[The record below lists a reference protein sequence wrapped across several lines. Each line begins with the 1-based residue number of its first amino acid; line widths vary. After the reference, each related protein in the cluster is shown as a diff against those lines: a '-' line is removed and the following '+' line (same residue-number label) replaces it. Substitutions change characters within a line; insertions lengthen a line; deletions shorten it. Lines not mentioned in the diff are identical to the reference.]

1 MNWSPRNNSDQSSRI
16 TQSHAVPLGVVHVT
30 RVALAARFWFSLC
43 VILLANLLLSSC
55 GGGGGST
62 GGGRSSGDTTP
73 TVTLNSD
80 KNNVDPGTLVTLSWT
95 VTNATN
101 LVVSPSVSEDPLTL
115 PTGSAQVAPTVTTTY
130 IFTASGSSGTSQSS
144 ITVNVKTVAPTIT
157 FTAAP
162 ASILSGQSSTLSWN
176 TENATAV
183 TIDNGVGS
191 VAPTG
196 TKSVT
201 PTATTTY
208 TATATGPGG
217 STTATATV
225 TVGSG
230 SNVQVSISANPQ
242 TITAGQLSTLT
253 WTTQNAISATL
264 NGQAVAT
271 SGTQNISPAGTTV
284 YTLVGTDAGG
294 NTDTKQV
301 TVTVLP
307 ANSGLQNLK
316 HIIFYMNENR
326 SFDDIFG
333 MLGQYRQSKGLP
345 ADIDGLDVNQIFTDY
360 YGDQVKPFHMPTT
373 CMEVTSPGWNES
385 HFFAHRNSTTG
396 VFGMDFWMRQ
406 QTDSQGSTI
415 DPHYTRSMG
424 YMDQTDL
431 PYYYELATQFATSDR
446 WFSDLMG
453 PTVPNRMYLYTGTSF
468 GWIRPNPDPN
478 HPPYTQKT
486 IFQLLNEHGISWK
499 YYYTS
504 GDVFLAQFDL
514 WADTASQGRVR
525 NISEY
530 YTLMADPNADKLL
543 PQVIFIEQVAGW
555 QMNEHPDNKWGLQ
568 PGAANTKKLIDA
580 LIASKAW
587 ATSAFIYTYDEAGG
601 IHDHVPPIAVP
612 APDNTPPNFKS
623 TDGGTWD
630 AFTYSGFRT
639 PVIVV
644 SPWVK
649 KNFVSHTPR
658 TTSSILKLIETRYSL
673 PALTNRDANA
683 DDMAEFFDFSSPS
696 WMTPPPM
703 PEQPWFCDPNDPSE
717 AKNPTCQT
725 IINWLGP
732 PTGQKTCDLSH
743 KLEVAP
749 GHPVGQ

>member
-1 MNWSPRNNSDQSSRI
+1 M
-16 TQSHAVPLGVVHVT
+16 
-30 RVALAARFWFSLC
+30 
-43 VILLANLLLSSC
+43 SSC

-62 GGGRSSGDTTP
+62 GGGRTGGDNTP
-73 TVTLNSD
+73 TVALNSD

-101 LVVSPSVSEDPLTL
+101 LTVAPSVSEDPLTL

-130 IFTASGSSGTSQSS
+130 VFTATGNSGTKQSS
-144 ITVNVKTVAPTIT
+144 ITVNVNTVAPTIT
-157 FTAAP
+157 LTAAP
-162 ASILSGQSSTLSWN
+162 ESILSGQTSTLSWN
-176 TENATAV
+176 SENATAV
-183 TIDNGVGS
+183 TIDNGVGA

-196 TKSVT
+196 TKAVN

-217 STTATATV
+217 TTTATATV
-225 TVGSG
+225 TIGSG
-230 SNVQVSISANPQ
+230 NNVQVSISANPL
-242 TITAGQLSTLT
+242 TITAGQVSQLT
-253 WTTQNAISATL
+253 WTSQNATSVTL

-271 SGTQNISPAGTTV
+271 SGSQNVSPAGTTV
-284 YTLVGTDAGG
+284 YTLIGTDTGG

-345 ADIDGLDVNQIFTDY
+345 ADVDGLDVNQVFTDY
-360 YGDQVKPFHMPTT
+360 YGHQVKPFHMPTT

-396 VFGMDFWMRQ
+396 AFGMDFWMRQ
-406 QTDSQGSTI
+406 QTDSQGSTV

-424 YMDQTDL
+424 YMDETDL

-446 WFSDLMG
+446 WFSDTMG
-453 PTVPNRMYLYTGTSF
+453 PTIPNRMYLYTGTSF

-514 WADTASQGRVR
+514 WTDPASQGRVR

-530 YTLMADPNADKLL
+530 YNLMADPNADKLL

-580 LIASKAW
+580 LMASKAW

-612 APDNTPPNFKS
+612 APDNTTPNFQS
-623 TDGGTWD
+623 TDIGTWD
-630 AFTYSGFRT
+630 TFTYSGFRT

-658 TTSSILKLIETRYSL
+658 TTSSILKLIETRFGL
-673 PALTNRDANA
+673 PALTNRDATA
-683 DDMAEFFDFSSPS
+683 DDMTEFFDFSSPS

-703 PEQPWFCDPNDPSE
+703 PDQPWFCDPNDPSE

-732 PTGQKTCDLSH
+732 PTGPKTCDLSH

-749 GHPVGQ
+749 GHPVGP